1 MTAPMTG
8 SATASLAGHMIASL
22 AASLAG
28 SVTAGALLAARAR
41 RLATCLIIAA
51 LIIAALAGCSTSAR
65 PPLTG
70 PQTPGTRANTAS
82 TAWPIPVVLRFG
94 GQAVTATL
102 TDTPPSRQLAAM
114 LPLTLHLT
122 DAWGQAKAGPLP
134 HPLDGGTPVHDPI
147 PGEIYFWPSSQMIA
161 VYYDDLG
168 QAVPDPGLIRL
179 GVITTGLDRLAE
191 AGDRITVRV
200 SQTPGGRA

>member
-1 MTAPMTG
+1 MLDVG
-8 SATASLAGHMIASL
+8 
-22 AASLAG
+22 
-28 SVTAGALLAARAR
+28 
-41 RLATCLIIAA
+41 
-51 LIIAALAGCSTSAR
+51 
-65 PPLTG
+65 PPALTG

-134 HPLDGGTPVHDPI
+134 HPLDGGTP
-147 PGEIYFWPSSQMIA
+147 S
-161 VYYDDLG
+161 
-168 QAVPDPGLIRL
+168 
-179 GVITTGLDRLAE
+179 TTR
-191 AGDRITVRV
+191 
-200 SQTPGGRA
+200 SRARSTSGPPAR